1 MTITAISNLRPVLP
15 SSPADTVLSEE
26 EAAAA
31 LAAARQA
38 KWDALRM
45 AQYRW
50 DVANPPK
57 PETFTAEQIYQIKLY
72 EARQLVPGFSLDNGV
87 EEVFW
92 TLCLYFAGDARF
104 DALRPGYS
112 RRKGLL
118 LMGNVGRGKSFLMK
132 LFMRNPLQG
141 YGVLSTRKVAERYQQ
156 QGPEGLGPY
165 LQAGATGV
173 CFDDLGA
180 ESTEVKHYANAVNPM
195 AEVLLS
201 RYDELVAGRLQPF
214 ATHITT
220 NLSAD
225 QIEARYENR
234 VRSRMR
240 EMFNT
245 VKFSAEAPDRR
256 A

>member
-1 MTITAISNLRPVLP
+1 MTVTGTSERRPVLP
-15 SSPADTVLSEE
+15 PSWKDIELTIAEQHT
-26 EAAAA
+26 A
-31 LAAARQA
+31 LELAQQA
-38 KWDALRM
+38 KWDQLRM

-50 DVANPPK
+50 DVAHPPK
-57 PETFTAEQIYQIKLY
+57 PDTFTAEQIRDIKLY
-72 EARQLVPGFSLDNGV
+72 EAQQLVPGFSLDHGV

-92 TLCLYFAGDARF
+92 ALCLYFAGDARF

-132 LFMRNPLQG
+132 LFMRNPLHN
-141 YGVLSTRKVAERYQQ
+141 YGLLSTRKVAERYQQ
-156 QGPEGLGPY
+156 LGPEGLGPY
-165 LQAGATGV
+165 LTAGATGV

-180 ESTEVKHYANAVNPM
+180 ESTDVKHYANAVNPM

-201 RYDELVAGRLQPF
+201 RYDELQAGRLHPF

-225 QIEARYENR
+225 QIEERYENR

-245 VKFSAEAPDRR
+245 IKFSPDAPDRR